1 MEMDMTTIVIIG
13 ATSAIAQAA
22 ARRFA
27 QRGDSLFLVGRGAA
41 RLQVMAQDLRARGA
55 AQVQTLTMDANDF
68 SSHAAMLRQAE
79 DALDTIDTVLIC
91 HGTLSDQAACAQSVE
106 LTLAELRTN
115 ALSVIALL
123 TLFANYFEARRVGT
137 IAVISSV
144 AGERGRQSNYV
155 YGSAKAMVTTF
166 MSGLRQRLS
175 KSGVAVVTIKPG
187 FVDTPMTGSF
197 RKNALWISADDAAAH
212 IVAAIQRGT
221 AVAYVPGFWRPIM
234 WAIRALPDVVFR
246 RLAL

>member
-1 MEMDMTTIVIIG
+1 MQTILIVG
-13 ATSAIAQAA
+13 ATSAIAQAT

-27 QRGDSLFLVGRGAA
+27 ARGDALYLVGRSAA
-41 RLQVMAQDLRARGA
+41 RLQVVAHDLLARGA
-55 AQVQTLTMDANDF
+55 ARVHTLAMDANDF
-68 SSHAAMLRQAE
+68 PAHAAMLRHAE
-79 DALDTIDTVLIC
+79 DKLGPIDLALIC
-91 HGTLSDQAACAQSVE
+91 HGTLPDQAACAQSVE

-115 ALSVIALL
+115 ALSVVALL
-123 TLFANYFEARRVGT
+123 TLLANAFECRHAGT

-187 FVDTPMTGSF
+187 FIDTPMTGAF
-197 RKNALWISADDAAAH
+197 RKNALWIGADEAAGH
-212 IVAAIQRGT
+212 IVAAIQRGA
-221 AVAYVPGFWRPIM
+221 AVAYVPGFWRWIM